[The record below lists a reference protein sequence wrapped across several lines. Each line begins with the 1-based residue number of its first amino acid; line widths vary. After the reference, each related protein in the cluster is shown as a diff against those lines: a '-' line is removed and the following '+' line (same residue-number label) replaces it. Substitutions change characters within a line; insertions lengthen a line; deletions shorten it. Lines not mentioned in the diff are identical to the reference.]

1 MSKVSQICIKQW
13 GNIPVKYKLGH
24 FRDAGV
30 EKAIAMVKPDFK
42 APRGTE
48 VGLVAGG
55 KGVFAAVTGNPDA
68 FVRVRDTLDHSVMV
82 ADLLTQVKAYL
93 KKQFPQFG

>member
-1 MSKVSQICIKQW
+1 MSQICIKQW
-13 GNIPVKYKLGH
+13 GDIPVKYKLGH
-24 FRDAGV
+24 FRNAGV

-42 APRGTE
+42 APPGTE
-48 VGLVAGG
+48 VGLVAQGT
-55 KGVFAAVTGNPDA
+55 GVFAAVTGNPDA
-68 FVRVRDTLDHSVMV
+68 FVRVCDSADDGVLV